1 MAGIRIGGMATGMD
15 TDNTVKTMMKP
26 YVAKVDKV
34 KQDRQYIQWQQDA
47 YRDTIKTFRGFYS
60 KFLDPLSKDF
70 IMSSKSFSST
80 SATST
85 NTAIEATTL
94 PGAIKG
100 DYSVNITQVA
110 ESAKYSVSKTF
121 TGADQLVGAGTLSF
135 SNGQTVTADATTT
148 VQSLIDDINSKG
160 KDLGIKAQYS
170 QITQSITIETT
181 STGSSKDMSMIT
193 GSTGDL
199 VGVSQIGKDLA
210 GTVTRG
216 GVAYN
221 IPNGTASNTF
231 TVDGVS
237 LKINSTTAPASSIVS
252 VKADVEPTVTKIKA
266 FVEEYNTLV
275 GTMNTKLTEKKQYT
289 YKPLTDEQKKD
300 MKEADI
306 TAWETKCKQGIISGD
321 SMISNLMQQ
330 MRTSLY
336 SEVTGAGTTLSEVGI
351 STTSDYQ
358 GGAGKLV
365 IDEAKLKA
373 ALESNSDKV
382 MNLFT
387 KSSSST
393 DKTTKYNESGI
404 FQRIKTAIYD
414 MTMTS
419 ASPLLKKSGY
429 TGTNEYTNA
438 LTNKLKD
445 QDALIS
451 RLQKDLTTRENRFY
465 AKMAALEK
473 AMNQANAQQA
483 SLGQMS
489 GGA

>member
-15 TDNTVKTMMKP
+15 TDSTVKTMMKP
-26 YVAKVDKV
+26 YTAKVDKV

-47 YRDTIKTFRGFYS
+47 YRDTIKTFRSFYS

-70 IMSSKSFSST
+70 IMSSKNFAST

-85 NTAIEATTL
+85 NTAVEATTL

-110 ESAKYSVSKTF
+110 ESAKYSVAKTF

-148 VQSLIDDINSKG
+148 VQGLVDDINNKC

-181 STGSSKDMSMIT
+181 TTGSVKDMSMIT

-199 VGVSQIGKDLA
+199 VGVSQAGKDLA
-210 GTVTRG
+210 GTVTRS
-216 GVAYN
+216 GVVYN
-221 IPNGTASNTF
+221 IPNGTSSNTV

-237 LKINSTTAPASSIVS
+237 LKVNSTTVPVTSTVS
-252 VKADVEPTVTKIKA
+252 VKADVKPAVDKIKA

-275 GTMNTKLTEKKQYT
+275 GDMNKKLIEKKQYT

-306 TAWETKCKQGIISGD
+306 TAWEAKCKQGIISGD
-321 SMISNLMQQ
+321 SMVSNLMQQ
-330 MRTSLY
+330 MRSSLY
-336 SEVTGAGTTLSEVGI
+336 SEVTGVGISLPEVGI
-351 STTSDYQ
+351 NTTSDYQ

-365 IDEAKLKA
+365 VDEAKLTA
-373 ALESNSDKV
+373 ALESDSDKV

-387 KSSSST
+387 KSSSSA

-419 ASPLLKKSGY
+419 TSPLLKKSGY
-429 TGTNEYTNA
+429 EGTNQYTND
-438 LTNKLKD
+438 LTNKIKD
-445 QDALIS
+445 KDTLIQ
-451 RLQKDLTTRENRFY
+451 RLEKDLTTRENRFY

-483 SLGQMS
+483 SLMNFS
-489 GGA
+489 GGM